1 MVFGR
6 RGLKQPTEQTV
17 VVDLAAA
24 AAAAAED
31 KPVRFVIMVQ
41 EMGVQVEAAVARA
54 AKQELA
60 DMVAVVPSVCI

>member
-6 RGLKQPTEQTV
+6 RGLKQPTERMV

-60 DMVAVVPSVCI
+60 DMVEVVPSVCI

>member
-6 RGLKQPTEQTV
+6 RGLKQPTELMV